1 MLLYLLLY
9 KTNMEIIMLSRTKPP
24 TAVPTK
30 KLVLRNSLRDDLA
43 STPRDDTLLPTP
55 DRVGDCTLVNN
66 TTLDDAVVSD
76 SRVANE

>member
-9 KTNMEIIMLSRTKPP
+9 KTNMEIIVPSRTKPP
-24 TAVPTK
+24 TAVPTR
-30 KLVLRNSLRDDLA
+30 KLVPRNSLRDDLA
-43 STPRDDTLLPTP
+43 STPRDGTLLPTP
-55 DRVGDCTLVNN
+55 GRVGECTLVNN